1 MISTNTISNVA
12 NFHGNKIQAEK
23 KKETTLKM
31 KDPLT
36 TINKMKLNEEK
47 LSDDAKKLLDNLR
60 KKYGD
65 FDFMVASKGDNKQA
79 MFQVS
84 RKEFSVIFSDEE
96 LEKMAQD
103 ESYAKEKL
111 EIMEAAVEIS
121 RGIKQQYEL
130 LPNKGKQRI
139 NKVGISF
146 NENGMMT
153 MFVEVEKVSENEKSY
168 LEKIKEKR
176 EEEKKEAKKETEKKA
191 AEKEKEESIKKV
203 IIEARNEEE
212 LMEKIQKI
220 EWNKVVGE
228 KVGARF
234 DLMV

>member
-1 MISTNTISNVA
+1 MISTNTITNAV
-12 NFHGNKIQAEK
+12 NFYENKIQTEK
-23 KKETTLKM
+23 KSETALKM
-31 KDPLT
+31 KEQIT
-36 TINKMKLNEEK
+36 KGSKTRENEEK
-47 LSDDAKKLLDNLR
+47 LSEDAKKLLDKLR
-60 KKYGD
+60 KKYSD
-65 FDFMVASKGDNKQA
+65 FDFMVAAKGDNRQA

-103 ESYAKEKL
+103 ENYAKEKL
-111 EIMEAAVEIS
+111 EMMEAAVELS

-176 EEEKKEAKKETEKKA
+176 EEEKKEAKKEAEKKA
-191 AEKEKEESIKKV
+191 AEKEKEESIKR
-203 IIEARNEEE
+203 IILEARSEED
-212 LMEKIQKI
+212 LMEKLQNI

-228 KVGARF
+228 KVGTRI
-234 DLMV
+234 DLTC